1 MANLITLSRLPLLLI
16 LILMLYL
23 GSAIVRL
30 VAVPVFFLVLILD
43 TFDGYIARRRGEA
56 SLLGSV
62 LDIAA
67 DRVLELSLW
76 VVFSDLGLISV
87 AVPLI
92 VITRGVLVDGV
103 RSVGAGRGERPLD
116 QVHSRVGSFLVGSS
130 WMRTGY
136 GFSKGLALGFLTL
149 TWGLQGLSGPA
160 AGSVGTIHLV
170 GTILT
175 WIAVGFCLLRGL
187 PVLIAAPELLRNL
200 PSSPRGTSASR
211 QDLNSASSA
220 ASAPSRHR

>member
-1 MANLITLSRLPLLLI
+1 MANLITLSRLPLLLM

-23 GSAIVRL
+23 GNATVRL
-30 VAVPVFFLVLILD
+30 AAVPVFFIVLILD
-43 TFDGYIARRRGEA
+43 TFDGFIARRRGEA

-92 VITRGVLVDGV
+92 VITRGVLVDAV

-116 QVHSRVGSFLVGSS
+116 QVHSRLGSFLVRSS
-130 WMRTGY
+130 WMRSGY
-136 GFSKGLALGFLTL
+136 GVSKGLALGFLTL
-149 TWGLQGLSGPA
+149 TWALQGLPGPA
-160 AGSVGTIHLV
+160 AGSAGPIHLV
-170 GTILT
+170 AIILT
-175 WIAVGFCLLRGL
+175 WIAVAFCLLRGL
-187 PVLIAAPELLRNL
+187 PVLVAAPELLRE
-200 PSSPRGTSASR
+200 RRSR
-211 QDLNSASSA
+211 PGGPPAASSA
-220 ASAPSRHR
+220 SHPR

>member
-1 MANLITLSRLPLLLI
+1 MANLITLSRLPLLLV

-23 GSAIVRL
+23 GNATVRL
-30 VAVPVFFLVLILD
+30 VAVPVFFVVLILD
-43 TFDGYIARRRGEA
+43 TFDGLIARRRGEA

-116 QVHSRVGSFLVGSS
+116 QVRSRLGSFLVGSR

-136 GFSKGLALGFLTL
+136 GLGKGLALGFLTL

-160 AGSVGTIHLV
+160 ANSAGTIHLIA
-170 GTILT
+170 TILT

-187 PVLIAAPELLRNL
+187 PVLVAAPELLRDQ
-200 PSSPRGTSASR
+200 PSASR
-211 QDLNSASSA
+211 DTSPGPHGPGGGSSVTSPA
-220 ASAPSRHR
+220 GHQR

>member
-23 GSAIVRL
+23 GNAIVRL
-30 VAVPVFFLVLILD
+30 LAVPVFFVVLILD
-43 TFDGYIARRRGEA
+43 TFDGLIARRRGEA

-76 VVFSDLGLISV
+76 VVFSDLRLITV

-116 QVHSRVGSFLVGSS
+116 QVHSRLGSFLVGSS
-130 WMRTGY
+130 WMRSGY
-136 GFSKGLALGFLTL
+136 GISKGLALGFLTL

-160 AGSVGTIHLV
+160 ASSAGTIHHV
-170 GTILT
+170 ATIVT

-187 PVLIAAPELLRNL
+187 PVLIAAPRLLANQ
-200 PSSPRGTSASR
+200 PSRPAGTLSSR
-211 QDLNSASSA
+211 HDSHGGSSA
-220 ASAPSRHR
+220 ASSTGRYG

>member
-1 MANLITLSRLPLLLI
+1 MANLITLSRLPLLLV

-23 GSAIVRL
+23 GNATVRL
-30 VAVPVFFLVLILD
+30 AAVPVFFIVLILD
-43 TFDGYIARRRGEA
+43 TFDGFIARRRGEA

-92 VITRGVLVDGV
+92 VITRGVLVDAV

-116 QVHSRVGSFLVGSS
+116 QVHSRLGSFLVRSS
-130 WMRTGY
+130 WMRSGY
-136 GFSKGLALGFLTL
+136 GVSKGLALGFLTL
-149 TWGLQGLSGPA
+149 TWALQGLPGPA
-160 AGSVGTIHLV
+160 AGSAGPIHLV
-170 GTILT
+170 AIILT
-175 WIAVGFCLLRGL
+175 WIAVAFCLLRGL
-187 PVLIAAPELLRNL
+187 PVLVAAPELLRER
-200 PSSPRGTSASR
+200 PSRPGGPPA
-211 QDLNSASSA
+211 ASSA
-220 ASAPSRHR
+220 SHPR

>member
-1 MANLITLSRLPLLLI
+1 MANLITLSRLPLLLV

-23 GSAIVRL
+23 GSATVRL
-30 VAVPVFFLVLILD
+30 LAVPVFFTVLMLD
-43 TFDGYIARRRGEA
+43 TFDGFIARRRGEA

-67 DRVLELSLW
+67 DRVLELLLW

-116 QVHSRVGSFLVGSS
+116 QVHSGLGSFLVRSS
-130 WMRTGY
+130 WMRSGY
-136 GFSKGLALGFLTL
+136 GVSKGLAFGFLTL

-160 AGSVGTIHLV
+160 AGSAGTIHLV
-170 GTILT
+170 ATIFT
-175 WIAVGFCLLRGL
+175 WIAVAFCLLRGL
-187 PVLIAAPELLRNL
+187 PVLIAAPELLSDRPSTPPA
-200 PSSPRGTSASR
+200 PSSGRNDPNGG
-211 QDLNSASSA
+211 SSA
-220 ASAPSRHR
+220 ASARGHGG